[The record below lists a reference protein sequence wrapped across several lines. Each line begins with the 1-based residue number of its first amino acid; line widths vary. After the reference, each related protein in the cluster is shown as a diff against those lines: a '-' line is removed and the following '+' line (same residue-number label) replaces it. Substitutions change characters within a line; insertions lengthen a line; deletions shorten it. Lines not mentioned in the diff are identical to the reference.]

1 MEAQTEKYQIPES
14 GGATI
19 PLPVQSPEAAP
30 TRPAPEAEKAEGLV
44 NLLQVPSFTG
54 PAAQWYLLLKAE
66 ADRKENGIMLLA
78 WEDGRV
84 IAKSAEPVLFDVKKK
99 ICDAE
104 AVQADLRARKDKND
118 LKLVEAEKLRKFSD
132 IERIA
137 GRIRE
142 LTTQIEN
149 GKKALEYMKTVTA
162 PAALK
167 ASIEAK
173 QKFFDM
179 LKTELDRIDSEIGEA
194 VEFHSK
200 ITAKPASAKPEPK
213 QAGK

>member
-30 TRPAPEAEKAEGLV
+30 TRPTPAAAKVEGPV
-44 NLLQVPSFTG
+44 NLLQ
-54 PAAQWYLLLKAE
+54 PASIIGGNSIYLFLKDE
-66 ADRKENGIMLLA
+66 SDRKLTGSMFLT
-78 WEDGRV
+78 WDDGRV
-84 IAKSAEPVLFDVKKK
+84 IAKSAEPVIFDVKKK